1 MANSSDLDYT
11 NIFKSFFGQSVK
23 PSSFETD
30 ATVDDCIEDDEDQWK
45 ERYDNLK
52 KDFQSYKSRVER
64 TLEIEKTNLRRQ
76 TVRSMLEMVEFIMT
90 VMEGKRMNERYHE
103 EDHLLVKRIFHILQS
118 KFNVVPMSN
127 LVGKPFNPKFHDAV
141 CVDDDVDESMIGK
154 ITRVYS
160 NGYMEKDGGEEGILV
175 HAKVCVGG

>member
-11 NIFKSFFGQSVK
+11 SIFKSLFGQSVK
-23 PSSFETD
+23 PSSFETN
-30 ATVDDCIEDDEDQWK
+30 ATVDDCIEDLENRWK

-52 KDFQSYKSRVER
+52 RDFQSYKSRVER
-64 TLEIEKTNLRRQ
+64 TLEMEKTNLRRE
-76 TVRSMLEMVEFIMT
+76 TVRTMLEMVEFIMT
-90 VMEGKRMNERYHE
+90 VMDGKRKNGCYHK
-103 EDHLLVKRIFHILQS
+103 EDQLLVDRVFHILQS
-118 KFNVVPMSN
+118 KFNVVPMNN

-160 NGYMEKDGGEEGILV
+160 NGYMEKDGGEEGVLV
-175 HAKVCVGG
+175 HAKVCVGN